1 MSPNTQL
8 NIFADRDKFFFS
20 RISKKPVCFSGKHK
34 VANLNP
40 YSKGWTT
47 ETGVV
52 VLALINVPCKSSL
65 NSDVKNDF
73 CYPLS
78 FLSCKYIRKGRER
91 TQKSVRKYQKAL
103 AYLPWVGGWGK
114 ELMEVSIVFFFTKE
128 PAKAKQ
134 FLPFLQR
141 AGRSSGIVEV
151 SGSLTC
157 YFRMKWYNY

>member
-20 RISKKPVCFSGKHK
+20 GISKKPVCFSGKHK

-91 TQKSVRKYQKAL
+91 TQKSVRKYQNAL
-103 AYLPWVGGWGK
+103 AHLPWVGWWGK
-114 ELMEVSIVFFFTKE
+114 ELMEVSIFFFFHLGTSQGEAVLTFLTTSRKIFRNSWSEWE
-128 PAKAKQ
+128 PNLL
-134 FLPFLQR
+134 F
-141 AGRSSGIVEV
+141 
-151 SGSLTC
+151 
-157 YFRMKWYNY
+157 